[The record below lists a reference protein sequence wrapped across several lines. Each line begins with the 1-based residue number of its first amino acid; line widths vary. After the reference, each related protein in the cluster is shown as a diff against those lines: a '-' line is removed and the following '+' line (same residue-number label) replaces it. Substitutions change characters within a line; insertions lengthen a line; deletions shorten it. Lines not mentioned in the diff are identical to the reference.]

1 MKKVLIYITN
11 SFDVKFAQ
19 KYIKLYNNK
28 KDITIIATSVEARLC
43 ADMNGLKYKSYEH
56 FFHFKID
63 RKNLLKKSMDYA
75 YKILDNKK
83 SILYDTN
90 ISVSLVELNF
100 KEISSILYELL
111 CSYEL
116 ISNIVESEHP
126 DLILIPYRKN
136 ILLQKGVY
144 WLLQGTNG
152 TETEMFQE
160 VALNKNIKC
169 KTYYVLKDKIFYNK
183 SFYKFVKFL
192 RYPKRSINFNFKKP
206 SKIKRHANLSNKL
219 IYEKTVMFYVWGE
232 YYFKQNIATI
242 EYLLKNKINLVLV
255 IVGCDDISEDDFV
268 KLKAYNTLNIIYQD
282 EIGTDIKISP
292 LKLCFKDVY
301 NEIRSIVNDNQVCA
315 KLLSYSVYTLMFKQ
329 DEVRKNWLKNE
340 ALITEYKPS
349 VLYSH
354 FNYLSDIFPYRKAG
368 IPTIT
373 GCHGFYTYL
382 DSPREIIASEYYAVQ
397 GSLFEKYYSDYY
409 TNQKDKLVCVGEER
423 YSEIYKTQYE
433 MNNYKSEYNIPL
445 DMPVCI
451 FCDNSSFKTPPFHD
465 RHITY
470 NFLKIAEQLARD
482 LPDVCVYFRVHHGLN
497 YSYFLEYF
505 DYINLPNFRLSISP
519 KPEFSELVK
528 CADVTVSHYSSA
540 IVESLM
546 SGIPVIYYT
555 EHFDCCQDFLGV
567 SNIYESHT
575 YSDLKSKLNN
585 ILSNKKDYN
594 VVRKEVMQFA
604 KKAFSE
610 SPDFNGSKVLSDYIL
625 SLTDKKS
632 VKGWDDYLERIFKT
646 AYTYNDFV
654 EQYYTSKPIK
664 AKNLLNEISEENK

>member
-11 SFDVKFAQ
+11 SYDVKFAE
-19 KYIKLYNNK
+19 KYLKLYNNRQ
-28 KDITIIATSVEARLC
+28 DITIIATSVEARLC
-43 ADMNGLKYKSYEH
+43 ADINGLKYKSYEH
-56 FFHFKID
+56 YSHFKID
-63 RKNLLKKSMDYA
+63 RKILLKKSMDYA
-75 YKILDNKK
+75 CKILDNKK
-83 SILYDTN
+83 SILNDTN
-90 ISVSLVELNF
+90 IEVSFAELNF

-111 CSYEL
+111 SSYEL
-116 ISNIVESEHP
+116 ISNIVELEQP
-126 DLILIPYRKN
+126 DLILMPYRKN
-136 ILLQKGVY
+136 ILLQKGIY
-144 WLLQGTNG
+144 WYIQGTNG
-152 TETEMFQE
+152 AETEVLRE

-169 KTYYVLKDKIFYNK
+169 KTYYLLKDKIFYSK
-183 SFYKFVKFL
+183 YFYKFAKFL
-192 RYPKRSINFNFKKP
+192 KYPKQSINFNLKK
-206 SKIKRHANLSNKL
+206 SSQIKRNAILSNKL

-242 EYLLKNKINLVLV
+242 ECLLRNKINLVLV
-255 IVGCDDISEDDFV
+255 IVGADDILEDDFL
-268 KLKAYNTLNIIYQD
+268 KLKVYNNLNIVYQD
-282 EIGTDIKISP
+282 DIYINAKFSSHK
-292 LKLCFKDVY
+292 LKFKDVY
-301 NEIRSIVNDNQVCA
+301 NEIRSIVNDNPVCA
-315 KLLSYSVYTLMFKQ
+315 KLLSYSVYALWLNQ
-329 DEVRKNWLKNE
+329 DEVIKNWLKNE

-354 FNYLSDIFPYRKAG
+354 FNYLSDIFPYRKEG

-397 GSLFEKYYSDYY
+397 GTLFEKYYADYY
-409 TNQKDKLVCVGEER
+409 HNQKDKLVCIGEER

-433 MNNYKSEYNIPL
+433 KNNYKSEYNIPL

-497 YSYFLEYF
+497 YSYFLQYF
-505 DYINLPNFRLSISP
+505 DYINLPNFRISISP

-555 EHFDCCQDFLGV
+555 ENCDCCKDFLGV
-567 SNIYESHT
+567 PNIYETST
-575 YSDLKSKLNN
+575 YSELKSKLQN

-594 VVRKEVMQFA
+594 AVRKEVIPFA

-610 SPDFNGSKVLSDYIL
+610 SSDFDGSKVLSDFII
-625 SLTDKKS
+625 SLIDKKS
-632 VKGWDDYLERIFKT
+632 VNCWDDYIERIFKT

-654 EQYYTSKPIK
+654 ERYFTNKSSE
-664 AKNLLNEISEENK
+664 EIS

>member
-56 FFHFKID
+56 YSHFKID

-83 SILYDTN
+83 SILNDIN
-90 ISVSLVELNF
+90 IEVSLAELNF

-111 CSYEL
+111 SSYEL
-116 ISNIVESEHP
+116 ISNIVELEHP
-126 DLILIPYRKN
+126 DLILMPYRKN
-136 ILLQKGVY
+136 ILLQKDIY
-144 WLLQGTNG
+144 WYLQGSNG
-152 TETEMFQE
+152 AETEVLRE

-169 KTYYVLKDKIFYNK
+169 KTYYLLKDKIFYNK
-183 SFYKFVKFL
+183 SFYKFAKFL
-192 RYPKRSINFNFKKP
+192 KYPKQSINFNFKK
-206 SKIKRHANLSNKL
+206 SSQIKRNAILSNKL

-255 IVGCDDISEDDFV
+255 IVGCDDILEDDFV
-268 KLKAYNTLNIIYQD
+268 KLKVYNNLNIVYQD
-282 EIGTDIKISP
+282 DIYTNVKFSPHKLKI
-292 LKLCFKDVY
+292 KDVY
-301 NEIRSIVNDNQVCA
+301 NVIRSIVNDNPVCA
-315 KLLSYSVYTLMFKQ
+315 KLLSYSVYALWLNQ

-354 FNYLSDIFPYRKAG
+354 FNYLSDIFPYRKKG

-409 TNQKDKLVCVGEER
+409 ANQKDKLVCVGEER

-433 MNNYKSEYNIPL
+433 RNNYKSEYNIPL

-497 YSYFLEYF
+497 YSYFLDYF
-505 DYINLPNFRLSISP
+505 DYINLPNFRISISP

-555 EHFDCCQDFLGV
+555 ENFDCCQDFLGV
-567 SNIYESHT
+567 PNIYESST

-594 VVRKEVMQFA
+594 AVRKEVVPFA
-604 KKAFSE
+604 KIAFTE
-610 SPDFNGSKVLSDYIL
+610 SPDFSGSKVLSDFII
-625 SLTDKKS
+625 SLIGKKS
-632 VKGWDDYLERIFKT
+632 VKGWDDYIERIFKT

-654 EQYYTSKPIK
+654 EQYCTSKPIK
-664 AKNLLNEISEENK
+664 AKKLFKEINEEN